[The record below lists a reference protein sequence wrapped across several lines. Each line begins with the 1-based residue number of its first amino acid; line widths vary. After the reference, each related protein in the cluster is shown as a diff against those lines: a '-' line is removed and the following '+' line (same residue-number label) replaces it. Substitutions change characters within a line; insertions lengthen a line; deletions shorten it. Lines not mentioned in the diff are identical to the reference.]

1 MDAGAARAKVPVA
14 TVVVAAWRAV
24 FARPGLVLEFGWL
37 PLLAMLAALL
47 LPPLALRYALAAN
60 LARSLAPDINVA
72 GVILDGTVT
81 LIALNTFALR
91 WHRLMLTG
99 DLHPWPLRPFLRAW
113 LRFMLYTLAI
123 VVIGWAAILAA
134 WYAGVITPDG
144 SAAAAGGSLA
154 AGIVALALLLGV
166 TRLSLVLP
174 AAALGDPLGLG
185 AAWRAMRGNT
195 WRLLLANV
203 VSALPVVLATGLILG
218 QLLAAAHLAAGEVVA
233 PDPPIGLVLLTS
245 VIEVVLRV
253 VLVAL
258 GASIL
263 SGFYRRVVL
272 QRKESER

>member
-1 MDAGAARAKVPVA
+1 MEVGAARGKVPVA
-14 TVVVAAWRAV
+14 TVVVAAWRSV

-47 LPPLALRYALAAN
+47 LPPLALRYGLAPA
-60 LARSLAPDINVA
+60 AAHASAPDINVA
-72 GVILDGTVT
+72 GVILDGTVS
-81 LIALNTFALR
+81 LIALNAFALR

-99 DLHPWPLRPFLRAW
+99 DLHPWPFRPFLRAW

-123 VVIGWAAILAA
+123 FVIGKGAILAA
-134 WYAGVITPDG
+134 WYAGVIAPN
-144 SAAAAGGSLA
+144 GGANPAEGLV
-154 AGIVALALLLGV
+154 AGIVVLALLLGV

-174 AAALGDPLGLG
+174 ATSLGDPLGLV

-203 VSALPVVLATGLILG
+203 VSALPVVLLTGLVLG
-218 QLLAAAHLAAGEVVA
+218 QLLAAAHLGAGEVVA

-245 VIEVVLRV
+245 VIEVVLRL

-263 SGFYRRVVL
+263 SGFYRRVIL
-272 QRKESER
+272 QRRESER